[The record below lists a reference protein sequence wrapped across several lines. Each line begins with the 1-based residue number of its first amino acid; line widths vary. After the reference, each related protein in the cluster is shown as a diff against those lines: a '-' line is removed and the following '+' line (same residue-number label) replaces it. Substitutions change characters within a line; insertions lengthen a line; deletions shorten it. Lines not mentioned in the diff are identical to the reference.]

1 MIRPAIHEEDFYITE
16 RRHSLDNVLVPG
28 ETVLGFAD
36 ISIGIY
42 TKGIAMATLAVIAL
56 FYGLGLGVFFGFIA
70 ILLLAL
76 EYVTR
81 KYLLVAVT
89 DQRVVL
95 GGGIMAQEVVF
106 LSYSKIEA
114 VETVRTPLGYILG
127 YATLLLTGT
136 GRMRVAVPYVENAI
150 EVAEAISSRML
161 AKDRAQE
168 RV

>member
-28 ETVLGFAD
+28 ENVLGFAD

-42 TKGIAMATLAVIAL
+42 GKGIAMALLAVIAS
-56 FYGLGLGVFFGFIA
+56 FYGLGLAVFFGFIA
-70 ILLLAL
+70 VILVAL
-76 EYVTR
+76 EYTTR

-89 DQRVVL
+89 DQRIIL
-95 GGGIMAQEVVF
+95 GGGILAQEVVF
-106 LSYSKIEA
+106 LPYSKVET
-114 VETVRTPLGYILG
+114 VETVRTPLGYMLG

-161 AKDRAQE
+161 AKDRAKE